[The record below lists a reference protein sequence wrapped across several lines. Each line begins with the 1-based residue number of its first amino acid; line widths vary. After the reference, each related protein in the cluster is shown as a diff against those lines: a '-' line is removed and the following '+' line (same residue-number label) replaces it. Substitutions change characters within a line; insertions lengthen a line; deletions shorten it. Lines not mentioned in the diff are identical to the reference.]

1 MKAFCLATLL
11 YLITQFAKLHLRENA
26 VFWFPVLIYFDSS
39 YLSTFSFLWC
49 FLPLYTLFCCCVVA
63 KPCLTL
69 LQPHELWP
77 ARLLCP
83 WDFPGKNTAVGWH
96 SLPQGGL
103 PNPGIE
109 SMSLHCKQIL
119 YCLSHQGPKMPHG
132 VSVILDLETH
142 FWCTSGHTSFFRR
155 PQKHLSVLE
164 QPLPSLVAGL
174 IHDDWISVFIFK
186 CLVSCP

>member
-83 WDFPGKNTAVGWH
+83 WDFPGKNTAVGCHFLLQGIFLIQELNPRLLHWQVD
-96 SLPQGGL
+96 SLP
-103 PNPGIE
+103 
-109 SMSLHCKQIL
+109 
-119 YCLSHQGPKMPHG
+119 LSHQGSPYF
-132 VSVILDLETH
+132 E
-142 FWCTSGHTSFFRR
+142 
-155 PQKHLSVLE
+155 
-164 QPLPSLVAGL
+164 L
-174 IHDDWISVFIFK
+174 IF
-186 CLVSCP
+186 